1 MKKIALLG
9 MILLC
14 TFLPLT
20 VLASEESIDFTL
32 YQYIDPEDIWLTGS
46 WFLSRNL
53 SRTINSRKS
62 ETK

>member
-32 YQYIDPEDIWLTGS
+32 YQYIDPEDLPEDIWLTGS

-53 SRTINSRKS
+53 S
-62 ETK
+62 